1 MKRLAP
7 IFLSV
12 FSFLLVNVST
22 AQEVRQV
29 KQQEQ
34 QWVDSVYRNLSEEER
49 IGQLFMVAAYSKKGG
64 GHQQAIEKL
73 VKKYNIGGLLFMQGG
88 PVSQAKLTNFYQD
101 LAKTPLLIAMDGEWG
116 LGMRLDST
124 ISYPRQMTLGA
135 IRDNHQIYLMGEEIG
150 RQMGR
155 LGVHIN
161 FAPVV
166 DINSNP
172 ANPVIGTRS
181 FGEDKEN
188 VALKGIA
195 YMKGLE
201 AQGVMANAKHFPGH
215 GDTSTDSHHTLPIIN
230 HDLGRLH
237 NVELYPFK
245 KLIDAGLRST
255 MVAHLYI
262 PALDSTP
269 NLPST
274 LSRPV
279 IHDLLQ
285 QQYGFQGLIFT
296 DALNMKGVSAFYQ
309 PGALEIKALQAGNDV
324 LLFPENV
331 PAAVEAIKQALD
343 KKEIKRQVIETKVK
357 RILAAKYQAGLNH
370 YKPANTDNLHAFL
383 NRPEAQILKRT
394 LFEKAIT
401 IVKNENQSIPIKALD
416 TTYFASL
423 TIGPSAP
430 NTFQK
435 KLSKY
440 APFTH
445 FTISKNQRSKDI
457 YQRLLGKLEN
467 FNQVVVGL
475 HVLNNSSRKN
485 YGLTTEDVEF
495 LTALQERTN
504 VILVAFGNP
513 YSLEQLQE
521 SENLICAYQ
530 DQQIT
535 QELVPQIIFGAID
548 ASGQLPVSS
557 GKLAVGT
564 GVNVEAIG
572 RLGYSL
578 PEGAGM
584 DSRVLS
590 RIDRIAEEA
599 IQEKA
604 TPGCQVLVARNGK
617 VVYEKSYGYFTYDSV
632 DAVTDETLYDIA
644 SITKVVATLQAIMFL
659 EEQGVV
665 DLNQKASSYLAELN
679 ESNKKNIVIKDLLT
693 HQAGLLPFIPFWRR
707 TVDKVGLNPTIYS
720 VYPEQNFQMQVALGI
735 YSINTLQDSI
745 WQWTVDSRLRPTRYR
760 RGSHYTYKY
769 SDMGFYIL
777 KKLAESK
784 LNQPIEQFLEQNFY
798 RPLGLSTMTY
808 LPLCKFPQNRI
819 APTEVD
825 NYFRNTLICGT
836 VHDQGAAMFG
846 GIAGHAGIFSN
857 ATDLAI
863 LAQMNLQDGYYGGTR
878 YLQEGTIKKF
888 TTQQSSRN
896 RRGLGWDKP
905 ERNGNINPTSRYA
918 SAATFG
924 HTGFTGTAV
933 WVDPEFDLVYVFL
946 SNRIHPKANNTK
958 LIKSNIRTR
967 IQDAIYDSM
976 WSYRKG
982 NS

>member
-1 MKRLAP
+1 M
-7 IFLSV
+7 
-12 FSFLLVNVST
+12 VNDLT
-22 AQEVRQV
+22 AQEVHQDR
-29 KQQEQ
+29 QQE
-34 QWVDSVYRNLSEEER
+34 QWVDSVYRNLSDEER
-49 IGQLFMVAAYSKKGG
+49 IGQLFMVAAYSKNSSD
-64 GHQQAIEKL
+64 HQAIERL
-73 VKKYNIGGLLFMQGG
+73 IKKYNIGGLLFMQGG
-88 PVSQAKLTNFYQD
+88 PVRQAKLTNSYQD

-150 RQMGR
+150 RQMKR

-181 FGEDKEN
+181 FGEDKDN
-188 VALKGIA
+188 VASKGIA

-201 AQGVMANAKHFPGH
+201 AAGVMANAKHFPGH
-215 GDTSTDSHHTLPIIN
+215 GDTSTDSHHTLPIVD
-230 HDLGRLH
+230 HDLQRLQ

-262 PALDSTP
+262 PSLDPTS

-274 LSRPV
+274 LSKPV
-279 IHDLLQ
+279 ITELLQ
-285 QQYGFQGLIFT
+285 HQYGFNGLIFT

-309 PGALEIKALQAGNDV
+309 PGELEVKALQAGNDV

-331 PAAVEAIKQALD
+331 PAAIQAIRLALD
-343 KKEIKRQVIETKVK
+343 KKEIKKQVLEAKVK
-357 RILAAKYQAGLNH
+357 KILTAKYQAGLNH
-370 YKPANTDNLHAFL
+370 YEPVNIDNIQSFL
-383 NRPEAQILKRT
+383 VRPEAQLLKRT

-401 IVKNENQSIPIKALD
+401 IVKNQRNHLPITALD

-423 TIGPSAP
+423 TIGPTEP
-430 NTFQK
+430 NAFQK

-445 FTISKNQRSKDI
+445 FTLGNAQRTKDH

-467 FNQVVVGL
+467 FNQVLVGL
-475 HVLNNSSRKN
+475 HMLNNSRSKK
-485 YGLTTEDVEF
+485 YGLTSNDIEF
-495 LTALQERTN
+495 LTELQKRTN
-504 VILVAFGNP
+504 VIVVAFGNP
-513 YSLEQLQE
+513 YSLEYLEE
-521 SENLICAYQ
+521 SNSLICAYQ

-535 QELVPQIIFGAID
+535 QELVPQIIFGASD
-548 ASGQLPVSS
+548 ASGQIPVTS
-557 GKLAVGT
+557 GNIKVGT
-564 GVNVEAIG
+564 GVNTEAIG
-572 RLGYSL
+572 RLGYSI
-578 PEGAGM
+578 PEHAGM

-590 RIDRIAEEA
+590 RIDKIASEA
-599 IQEKA
+599 IKEKA

-617 VVYEKSYGYFTYDSV
+617 VVFEKAYGYFTYDSV

-644 SITKVVATLQAIMFL
+644 SITKVVATLQAVMFL
-659 EEQGVV
+659 EEQGAL
-665 DLNQKASSYLAELN
+665 DLNQKASSYLPELT
-679 ESNKKNIVIKDLLT
+679 ESNKKNVLIKDLLT

-745 WQWTVDSRLRPTRYR
+745 WQWTVDSRLRPARYR

-857 ATDLAI
+857 ATDLAV

-878 YLQEGTIKKF
+878 YLQEGTLEKF
-888 TTQQSSRN
+888 TNQQSSHN

-918 SAATFG
+918 SAGTFG